1 MKRLLLISLTLFIVF
16 SNTQAQ
22 NVFDPNDP
30 QVRYDGTQPLGS
42 SKRPDPALKG
52 LQKWVSTPANGISS
66 GGGSW
71 DNSSYKAYFLNI
83 VSSTGVP
90 NQMPYRIKFPKS
102 WNNPDSIGKKYP
114 VAVFFHGA
122 GEFGCPDNN
131 GWYNNEKQ
139 LVHGGKT
146 FRDRVDNNQFDGFL
160 VYPQDNNPAGC
171 WGNWPS
177 KASVKYTNVF
187 GMIDSLAK

>member
-1 MKRLLLISLTLFIVF
+1 MKSLILVALALFNVF
-16 SNTQAQ
+16 TYAKAQ

-30 QVRYDGTQPLGS
+30 QVRYDGSQPLGS
-42 SKRPDPALKG
+42 AKKPDPSLRG
-52 LQKWVSTPANGISS
+52 LQKWVSTPSNGISS

-102 WNNPDSIGKKYP
+102 WSNPDSAGKKYP
-114 VAVFFHGA
+114 VALFFHGA
-122 GEFGCPDNN
+122 GEFGCPSNN
-131 GWYNNEKQ
+131 GMYNNEKQ

-160 VYPQDNNPAGC
+160 VYPQNYNAAGC
-171 WGNWPS
+171 FGAWPG
-177 KASVKYTNVF
+177 KVHANYANV
-187 GMIDSLAK
+187 I